1 MRKGDWV
8 TSPARPHYLGHRERL
23 RERFQR
29 AGADGLQDYELLEM
43 LLTYALPRKDVKP
56 LAKELMSRFNGLAR
70 VLDAS
75 LEELRKVPGLG
86 AAGAI
91 LIRLVKE
98 LEVAHLAERM
108 KHGDPLR
115 SPQAVIDFAR
125 AKLAGH
131 PNEAFLA
138 IYLNTK
144 NEVVDYETIHEGT
157 LDRAIIYPRRV
168 VEAALS
174 RHAAA
179 LVLVHNHPSGHADP
193 STEDVEVTG
202 AIARAAAAV
211 DIRVLDH
218 LVVARDGYLSFM
230 EKGLMPES

>member
-1 MRKGDWV
+1 
-8 TSPARPHYLGHRERL
+8 
-23 RERFQR
+23 
-29 AGADGLQDYELLEM
+29 
-43 LLTYALPRKDVKP
+43 
-56 LAKELMSRFNGLAR
+56 
-70 VLDAS
+70 
-75 LEELRKVPGLG
+75 
-86 AAGAI
+86 
-91 LIRLVKE
+91 
-98 LEVAHLAERM
+98 
-108 KHGDPLR
+108 
-115 SPQAVIDFAR
+115 
-125 AKLAGH
+125 H

-202 AIARAAAAV
+202 AIARAAAAL